1 MDEQKNEIVEE
12 QSEMAAPSEA
22 SAPVQKD
29 APVVNPRRKQRSKEQ
44 LFKENTLPVIILGVA
59 LLLIIVFIIG
69 SISRSV
75 YLDNKQKQA
84 ALEASQSIAA
94 EEERLAA
101 EANALLAEAEEMAAR
116 YDFDGAIA
124 VIDRF
129 SGNLG
134 GYPLLQDAK
143 ASYEAAKSTMVL
155 WEDPNQ
161 IVNLS
166 FQMLV
171 ADSARAFSYNGYA
184 TSIKKNFVTTDEFSM
199 ILQQLYDNGYILI
212 SIDDFVD
219 TVTDDAGNTYYKYK
233 QLYLP
238 EGKKPLILTQT
249 NVNYNLYLVDSDGDM
264 IADKN
269 GAGFASRMVLD
280 DDGSVTCEMVDA
292 EGNIMVG
299 AYDLVPILDDFVE
312 DHPDFS
318 YRGAKAVL
326 ALTGYNGLF
335 GYRTHAAGRALLGE
349 AQYEEDVQTVTQIAE
364 ALRESG
370 YDLAC
375 YTYENMAYG
384 SMSVTQ
390 IQGDLSGWNS
400 EVVPIL
406 GNIDIL
412 VFAQLSDITSNIVYT
427 GDKYN
432 QLKSSGF
439 NYYFGFCENGKPF
452 TFIADDYVRQ
462 SRILVTGSNMQ
473 YHPDWFVS
481 MFDSTDIINQTRD
494 GYVPS

>member
-233 QLYLP
+233 
-238 EGKKPLILTQT
+238 
-249 NVNYNLYLVDSDGDM
+249 
-264 IADKN
+264 
-269 GAGFASRMVLD
+269 
-280 DDGSVTCEMVDA
+280 
-292 EGNIMVG
+292 
-299 AYDLVPILDDFVE
+299 
-312 DHPDFS
+312 
-318 YRGAKAVL
+318 
-326 ALTGYNGLF
+326 
-335 GYRTHAAGRALLGE
+335 
-349 AQYEEDVQTVTQIAE
+349 
-364 ALRESG
+364 
-370 YDLAC
+370 
-375 YTYENMAYG
+375 
-384 SMSVTQ
+384 
-390 IQGDLSGWNS
+390 
-400 EVVPIL
+400 
-406 GNIDIL
+406 
-412 VFAQLSDITSNIVYT
+412 
-427 GDKYN
+427 
-432 QLKSSGF
+432 
-439 NYYFGFCENGKPF
+439 
-452 TFIADDYVRQ
+452 
-462 SRILVTGSNMQ
+462 
-473 YHPDWFVS
+473 
-481 MFDSTDIINQTRD
+481 
-494 GYVPS
+494 